1 MRHAWTVAVAIGL
14 LAAEIP
20 AAAALSIYV
29 PVTEVAERAPIAVE
43 ARVLSVA
50 SGYDPETGGL
60 ATYVTL
66 EVERTHRGPSGMT
79 RIVLRERGGRIGDLV
94 HETDAVP
101 VYVPGTSV
109 LAFVERDPDG
119 APRTAFGFFG
129 MLTIE
134 RTDSRGRDRAT
145 RDLSG
150 QGTIVGRPGLSEIES
165 WRLRDLAA
173 AAARAKRTSS
183 ISEEGPLVPP
193 ELPRLLWDVDPG
205 SPPPS
210 GSSPRAGTLDR
221 ADGAWTRP
229 PAFAPLDPAA
239 RVRWTAADSGQPVV
253 VNVEPAR
260 NPLGN
265 DALAVAQIERAM
277 AAWTGVPESRLSIS
291 LGSGSY
297 SFTGSG
303 NQSPARSYPPTNI
316 VLFGD
321 PYGDVADPSGCS
333 GTLAIGGYWRSG
345 SITSSVNNASFYPAL
360 RLYVIF
366 NNAFECFLG
375 NAENLAEVA
384 THEIGHGLGLGHS
397 SVADAVMRSYAYG
410 GARGPRLGDD
420 DRDAAHCHYPH
431 TLAVT
436 SPNGGETWPAGAT
449 RTITWSSTAEAGP
462 EAGTVDL
469 EWSSNGGSPWTTIV
483 SGTAND
489 GSHPWIVPNAPG
501 SQHRVRVIRP
511 NRVAPTPS
519 PYPSAC
525 SSDISDG
532 SFQITAAPPVA
543 GQIPS
548 GGAAPLRVD
557 RGAAGA
563 VVLSWG
569 PSCSSGASDH
579 AVYEGSLA
587 ALRAMT
593 WDHVP
598 AICSAGSDLTETL
611 VPGSGSRYFLVAPRA
626 GTLEGLLG
634 SSSWGPR
641 PASSSPCAPRE
652 TASCP

>member
-1 MRHAWTVAVAIGL
+1 MRHAWAVAGAIVL
-14 LAAEIP
+14 LAAGIP
-20 AAAALSIYV
+20 VAAALSIYV
-29 PVTEVAERAPIAVE
+29 PVSEVAEGAPIAVE
-43 ARVLSVA
+43 ARVLAVA
-50 SGYDPETGGL
+50 SGYDPETGAL

-109 LAFVERDPDG
+109 FAFVERGPDG

-129 MLTIE
+129 MLTID
-134 RTDSRGRDRAT
+134 RGDARGRDRAT

-150 QGTIVGRPGLSEIES
+150 QGTILGLPGPAEIES
-165 WRLRDLAA
+165 YRLRDLAA
-173 AAARAKRTSS
+173 TAARAKRTASLS
-183 ISEEGPLVPP
+183 VEGSLFPP
-193 ELPRLLWDVDPG
+193 ELPRLLWDVEPN
-205 SPPPS
+205 PPPLS
-210 GSSPRAGTLDR
+210 GPSPSAGTLDR
-221 ADGAWTRP
+221 ADGPVARP
-229 PAFAPLDPAA
+229 PAFAPLDPGA

-265 DALAVAQIERAM
+265 DALAVLQIERAM
-277 AAWTGVPESRLSIS
+277 AAWTGVPESRLSIF

-297 SFTGSG
+297 AFTGSG
-303 NQSPARSYPPTNI
+303 SQSPARSYPPTNI

-366 NNAFECFLG
+366 NNNFECFLG

-384 THEIGHGLGLGHS
+384 THELGHGLGFGHS
-397 SVADAVMRSYAYG
+397 SVADAVMRSFAYG
-410 GARGPRLGDD
+410 GSRGPRLGDD
-420 DRDAAHCHYPH
+420 DRDGAHCHYPH
-431 TLAVT
+431 TLTLTA
-436 SPNGGETWPAGAT
+436 PNGGETWPAGAT
-449 RTITWSSTAEAGP
+449 RTIAWTSTAESGP
-462 EAGTVDL
+462 DAGTVDL

-483 SGTAND
+483 SATPND
-489 GSHPWIVPNAPG
+489 GAHPWTVPNVPG

-525 SSDISDG
+525 SSDTSDG

-543 GQIPS
+543 GQVPS
-548 GGAAPLRVD
+548 GGATPLRVD

-563 VVLSWG
+563 VFLSWG
-569 PSCSSGASDH
+569 PSCSSGASDY

-593 WDHVP
+593 WDHAP
-598 AICSAGSDLTETL
+598 AVCSAGADLTETL
-611 VPGSGSRYFLVAPRA
+611 VPGAGSRYFLVAPRA

-634 SSSWGPR
+634 ASSWGPR
-641 PASSSPCAPRE
+641 PASSSACAPRE
-652 TASCP
+652 ATSCP